1 MTELRKRKVGAAKVV
16 RRGPGISR
24 PVEATDGLDATLQFK
39 VARKRMI
46 QEQLLDRGIT
56 DARVIGIMETL
67 PRHLFVEE
75 GLQDQAYHERPLA
88 IGGGQTISQPYIV
101 ALRDEMLELKG
112 DERVLEIGTG
122 SGYQTA
128 ILASLTREVFSI
140 ERIKPLALKA
150 IGRLKKLNC
159 RNVTVRV
166 GDGSMGWPE
175 KAPFDVITAAAASP
189 EVPKPYLDQLKEGGR
204 LVMPTGENDVQSL
217 ILLEKRAGAWV
228 KLQEVPCR
236 FVKLIGKYGH

>member
-56 DARVIGIMETL
+56 
-67 PRHLFVEE
+67 
-75 GLQDQAYHERPLA
+75 
-88 IGGGQTISQPYIV
+88 GGGQTISQPYIV
-101 ALRDEMLELKG
+101 ALMDEMLELKG